1 MKIGITGATGFIG
14 GRLLRKLLSDGHQV
28 KCLVRDKQKA
38 KTIEKLGAEVYFGDL
53 SNLDTLKDFPEG
65 CDYIF
70 HIAALVSDWGKKYDF
85 FKSNVQAT
93 KELLEASKKHS
104 VKRFIFMSS
113 STVVWNSSFFKI
125 HNLEDINELYPCP
138 EKYND
143 YYNESKSAA
152 EKLVM
157 EYNRT
162 SDLETV
168 VLRPS
173 NVWGA
178 GDTVILPRIAS
189 AAKKRFLIPMGSGK
203 NNITPCHVD
212 NLVHGMLLAMT
223 NENAPGKVYFLNDG
237 NKIAYYRFIKDQL
250 QAADIHWEPK
260 FRIPYKLG
268 YIISGFMELIFKIIR
283 SKKAPVL
290 TRFAVAALSGNRSYS
305 ILRAKKDL
313 GYETVISYTEGM
325 KRLREW
331 VINIGGYEALKDYI
345 R

>member
-1 MKIGITGATGFIG
+1 
-14 GRLLRKLLSDGHQV
+14 
-28 KCLVRDKQKA
+28 
-38 KTIEKLGAEVYFGDL
+38 
-53 SNLDTLKDFPEG
+53 
-65 CDYIF
+65 
-70 HIAALVSDWGKKYDF
+70 
-85 FKSNVQAT
+85 
-93 KELLEASKKHS
+93 
-104 VKRFIFMSS
+104 MSS

-125 HNLEDINELYPCP
+125 HNLEDINELYPYP

-143 YYNESKSAA
+143 HYNESKSVA

-157 EYNRT
+157 DYTRT

-168 VLRPS
+168 VIRPS

-203 NNITPCHVD
+203 NTVTPCHVD
-212 NLVHGMLLAMT
+212 NLVHGMILAMT

-237 NKIAYYRFIKDQL
+237 NKIEYYRFIKDQL

-268 YIISGFMELIFKIIR
+268 YIMSGFMELIFKIIR